1 MKTKIKTWFYSL
13 LVLGLL
19 TTIAAGCTKKDDVV
33 DLASAIAG
41 TYTGTINVGGSLS
54 ASASS
59 NLSRSTNTI
68 VNLIIT
74 IGTTT
79 IPLNGINVSNP
90 SSNNYN
96 LSLTDAGGSFI
107 GTVQGNRL
115 SWTLTAGSDVDVFT
129 GTK

>member
-54 ASASS
+54 
-59 NLSRSTNTI
+59 
-68 VNLIIT
+68 
-74 IGTTT
+74 
-79 IPLNGINVSNP
+79 
-90 SSNNYN
+90 
-96 LSLTDAGGSFI
+96 
-107 GTVQGNRL
+107 
-115 SWTLTAGSDVDVFT
+115 
-129 GTK
+129 